1 MIYSKKENK
10 HLQQIKQR
18 FGIIGNSPALNK
30 AITQAMR
37 VAATDIGVLV
47 TGENGS
53 GKELFAKIIHHLSPR
68 SHEKLITV
76 NCGAIPEGTI
86 DSELFGHEKG
96 AFTSALE
103 RRKGYFEEADQGIIF
118 LDEIGEMP
126 LHTQPRL
133 LRVLEN
139 REYMRVGSSQKR
151 KTDVRV
157 IAATNV
163 DLQKSV
169 MEHKFR
175 EDLYY
180 RIAQMQI
187 TIPPL
192 RDRGEDIYLL
202 FQKFALDFASAH
214 QATLLQLT
222 PAAQTLLKSYAF
234 PGNVRQLKNIV
245 WQIATLERQNPLIT
259 PEVLQQYLPKP
270 PVLPSVPA
278 LTSPQAKKQPL
289 SERELLYKTLFEMQ
303 RELKELREIVLLL
316 IQHQDKTSDLATAY
330 PQLLRHLSQR
340 IQGSKVVEERKKS
353 IPVPIEKPLMISPQE
368 DNPVPPNLLLKE
380 HEKVLI
386 KKALDNSPNHKIAA
400 KKLGISERTL
410 YRKRNEYK
418 I

>member
-1 MIYSKKENK
+1 MVYSKKESK

-18 FGIIGNSPALNK
+18 FGIVGNSPALNK
-30 AITQAMR
+30 AIQQAMR
-37 VAATDIGVLV
+37 VAATDIGVLIS
-47 TGENGS
+47 GENGS
-53 GKELFAKIIHHLSPR
+53 GKELFAKIIHYLSPR

-103 RRKGYFEEADQGIIF
+103 RRKGYFEEADHGIIF

-163 DLQKSV
+163 DLQKSIT
-169 MEHKFR
+169 ENKFR

-192 RDRGEDIYLL
+192 RARGDDIYLL
-202 FQKFALDFASAH
+202 FQKFALDFASTH

-222 PAAQTLLKSYAF
+222 PTAQKLLQSYLF

-245 WQIATLERQNPLIT
+245 WQVATLERQKPLIT
-259 PEVLQQYLPKP
+259 EEVLAKYLPKP
-270 PVLPSVPA
+270 PVRA
-278 LTSPQAKKQPL
+278 LTTSKTNHQLL

-303 RELKELREIVLLL
+303 RELKELGEIVLLL
-316 IQHQDKTSDLATAY
+316 IQHQDKASDIAAAY
-330 PQLLRHLSQR
+330 PQFFRHLSQR
-340 IQGSKVVEERKKS
+340 MQANN
-353 IPVPIEKPLMISPQE
+353 PVTQEHPRPLPVHIETPLMISPQE
-368 DNPVPPNLLLKE
+368 RTSMHTDLSLKE
-380 HEKVLI
+380 HEKRLI
-386 KKALDNSPNHKIAA
+386 KKALDSSPNHKVAA
-400 KKLGISERTL
+400 EKLGISERTL
-410 YRKRNEYK
+410 YRKRNEYG

>member
-1 MIYSKKENK
+1 MVYSKKESK
-10 HLQQIKQR
+10 QLQQVKQR
-18 FGIIGNSPALNK
+18 FGIVGNSPALNK
-30 AITQAMR
+30 AIQQAMR
-37 VAATDIGVLV
+37 VAATDIGVLIS
-47 TGENGS
+47 GENGS
-53 GKELFAKIIHHLSPR
+53 GKELFAKIIHYLSPR

-163 DLQKSV
+163 DLQKSIT
-169 MEHKFR
+169 ENKFR

-192 RDRGEDIYLL
+192 RARGDDIYLL
-202 FQKFALDFASAH
+202 FQKFALDFASTH

-222 PAAQTLLKSYAF
+222 PPAQKLLKSYPF

-245 WQIATLERQNPLIT
+245 WQIATLERQNPRIT
-259 PEVLQQYLPKP
+259 EEVLAKYLPKP
-270 PVLPSVPA
+270 PVRA
-278 LTSPQAKKQPL
+278 LTTSNTNHQAL

-303 RELKELREIVLLL
+303 RELKELGEIVLLL
-316 IQHQDKTSDLATAY
+316 IQHQDNASDIVAAY
-330 PQLLRHLSQR
+330 PQFFSHLRQR
-340 IQGSKVVEERKKS
+340 MQANPTKQEHPR
-353 IPVPIEKPLMISPQE
+353 PLPIRIETPLMISPQE
-368 DNPVPPNLLLKE
+368 PTSAHTNLSLKE
-380 HEKVLI
+380 HEKRLI
-386 KKALDNSPNHKIAA
+386 KKALDHSPNHKIAA
-400 KKLGISERTL
+400 EKLGISERTL
-410 YRKRNEYK
+410 YRKRNEYA

>member
-10 HLQQIKQR
+10 HLKQIKQR
-18 FGIIGNSPALNK
+18 FGIVGNSDALNK

-37 VAATDIGVLV
+37 VAATDIGVLIS
-47 TGENGS
+47 GENGS

-103 RRKGYFEEADQGIIF
+103 RRKGYFEEADHGIIF

-169 MEHKFR
+169 AENKFR

-180 RIAQMQI
+180 RIAQMHI

-192 RDRGEDIYLL
+192 RERGDDIYLL

-222 PAAQTLLKSYAF
+222 PPAQVLLKSYSF

-270 PVLPSVPA
+270 PVRSSVPA
-278 LTSPQAKKQPL
+278 LTNPQTTKQLL
-289 SERELLYKTLFEMQ
+289 SERELLYKTLFEMKK
-303 RELKELREIVLLL
+303 ELKELREIVLLL
-316 IQHQDKTSDLATAY
+316 IQHQDKNSDLTTAY
-330 PQLLRHLSQR
+330 PQLFHLLSQR
-340 IQGSKVVEERKKS
+340 RQANTPTEEHKKN
-353 IPVPIEKPLMISPQE
+353 IRVPIEKPLMISPQE
-368 DNPVPPNLLLKE
+368 NNPPTNNLSLKE
-380 HEKVLI
+380 HEKILI
-386 KKALDNSPNHKIAA
+386 KKALGNSPNHKIAA

-410 YRKRNEYK
+410 YRKRNEYG

>member
-1 MIYSKKENK
+1 MVYSKKESK
-10 HLQQIKQR
+10 QLQQVKQR
-18 FGIIGNSPALNK
+18 FGIVGNSPALNK
-30 AITQAMR
+30 AIEQAMR
-37 VAATDIGVLV
+37 VAATDIGVLIS
-47 TGENGS
+47 GENGS
-53 GKELFAKIIHHLSPR
+53 GKELFAKIIHYLSPR

-163 DLQKSV
+163 DLQKSII
-169 MEHKFR
+169 ENKFR

-192 RDRGEDIYLL
+192 RARGDDIYLL
-202 FQKFALDFASAH
+202 FQKFALDFASTH
-214 QATLLQLT
+214 QATLLKLT
-222 PAAQTLLKSYAF
+222 PPAQKLLKSYLF

-245 WQIATLERQNPLIT
+245 WQIATLERQNPLINE
-259 PEVLQQYLPKP
+259 EVLAKYLPKP
-270 PVLPSVPA
+270 PVRA
-278 LTSPQAKKQPL
+278 LTTSSRNSESL

-303 RELKELREIVLLL
+303 RELKELGEIVLLL
-316 IQHQDKTSDLATAY
+316 IQHQDKASDIVAAY
-330 PQLLRHLSQR
+330 PQFFGHLRQR
-340 IQGSKVVEERKKS
+340 MQANSTKQEHPRQL
-353 IPVPIEKPLMISPQE
+353 PIRIETPLMISRQE
-368 DNPVPPNLLLKE
+368 PTSADTNLSLKE
-380 HEKVLI
+380 HEKRLI
-386 KKALDNSPNHKIAA
+386 KEALDSSPNHKIAA
-400 KKLGISERTL
+400 EKLGISERTL
-410 YRKRNEYK
+410 YRKRNEYA

>member
-1 MIYSKKENK
+1 MVYSKKESK

-18 FGIIGNSPALNK
+18 FGIVGNSPSLNK
-30 AITQAMR
+30 AIQQAMR
-37 VAATDIGVLV
+37 VAVTDIGVLIS
-47 TGENGS
+47 GENGS
-53 GKELFAKIIHHLSPR
+53 GKELFAKIIHYLSPR

-151 KTDVRV
+151 KTNVRV

-163 DLQKSV
+163 DLQKGIT
-169 MEHKFR
+169 ENKFR

-192 RDRGEDIYLL
+192 RARGDDIYLL
-202 FQKFALDFASAH
+202 FQKFALDFASTH

-222 PAAQTLLKSYAF
+222 PPAQKLLQSYPF

-245 WQIATLERQNPLIT
+245 WQVATLERQNPLIT
-259 PEVLQQYLPKP
+259 EEILAKYLPKP
-270 PVLPSVPA
+270 PVRA
-278 LTSPQAKKQPL
+278 LTTAQTNHQPL

-303 RELKELREIVLLL
+303 RELKELSEIVLLL
-316 IQHQDKTSDLATAY
+316 IQHQDKANDIAAAY
-330 PQLLRHLSQR
+330 PQFFRQLSQR
-340 IQGSKVVEERKKS
+340 MQANNPVVKQAHPR
-353 IPVPIEKPLMISPQE
+353 PLPLPIETPLMISPQE
-368 DNPVPPNLLLKE
+368 PTAKQTDLSLKV
-380 HEKVLI
+380 HEKRLI
-386 KKALDNSPNHKIAA
+386 KQALDSSPNHKVAA

-410 YRKRNEYK
+410 YRKRNEYE

>member
-1 MIYSKKENK
+1 MVYSKKESK

-18 FGIIGNSPALNK
+18 FGIVGNSAALNK
-30 AITQAMR
+30 AIQQAMR
-37 VAATDIGVLV
+37 VAATDIGVLIS
-47 TGENGS
+47 GENGS

-169 MEHKFR
+169 AESKFR

-192 RDRGEDIYLL
+192 RARGDDIYLL

-222 PAAQTLLKSYAF
+222 PPAQKLLKSYAF

-259 PEVLQQYLPKP
+259 EEVLAKYLPKP
-270 PVLPSVPA
+270 PVSLRVPA
-278 LTSPQAKKQPL
+278 LATPKTNTF

-303 RELKELREIVLLL
+303 RELKELGEIVLLL
-316 IQHQDKTSDLATAY
+316 IQHHDKANDIAAAY
-330 PQLLRHLSQR
+330 PQFFRHLSQR
-340 IQGSKVVEERKKS
+340 MQANTVKQDRPKPL
-353 IPVPIEKPLMISPQE
+353 PVPLERPLMISPQE
-368 DNPVPPNLLLKE
+368 QPTPAQTGLSLKE
-380 HEKVLI
+380 HEKMLI
-386 KKALDNSPNHKIAA
+386 KKALDTSPNHKIAA
-400 KKLGISERTL
+400 QKLGISERTL
-410 YRKRNEYK
+410 YRKRNEYA

>member
-1 MIYSKKENK
+1 MVYSKKESK
-10 HLQQIKQR
+10 QLEQIKQR
-18 FGIIGNSPALNK
+18 FGIVGNSPALNK
-30 AITQAMR
+30 AIQQAMR
-37 VAATDIGVLV
+37 VAATDIGVLIS
-47 TGENGS
+47 GENGS
-53 GKELFAKIIHHLSPR
+53 GKELFAKIIHYLSPR

-103 RRKGYFEEADQGIIF
+103 RRKGYFEEADHGIIF
-118 LDEIGEMP
+118 LDEVGEMP

-163 DLQKSV
+163 DLQKSIT
-169 MEHKFR
+169 ENKFR

-192 RDRGEDIYLL
+192 RARGDDIYLL
-202 FQKFALDFASAH
+202 FQKFSLDFASTH

-222 PAAQTLLKSYAF
+222 PPAQKLLKSYPF

-245 WQIATLERQNPLIT
+245 WQIATLERQNPRINE
-259 PEVLQQYLPKP
+259 EVLAKYLPKP
-270 PVLPSVPA
+270 PVRA
-278 LTSPQAKKQPL
+278 LTTSNTNSQSL

-303 RELKELREIVLLL
+303 RELKELGEIVLLL
-316 IQHQDKTSDLATAY
+316 IQHQDKASDIAAAY
-330 PQLLRHLSQR
+330 PQFFRHLSQR
-340 IQGSKVVEERKKS
+340 MQANLAQQEHLR
-353 IPVPIEKPLMISPQE
+353 PLPIRIETPLMISPQE
-368 DNPVPPNLLLKE
+368 PTSVHTDLSLKE
-380 HEKVLI
+380 HEKRLI
-386 KKALDNSPNHKIAA
+386 KKALDNSPNHKVAA
-400 KKLGISERTL
+400 EKLGISERTL
-410 YRKRNEYK
+410 YRKRNEYA